1 MRSREEERKKRKTE
15 SDNNDRNQVS
25 HYLWQAHRLVEG
37 HRAAVLARVISLKC
51 GILPWC
57 VNEEIVCD

>member
-37 HRAAVLARVISLKC
+37 IALRCWLGSSV
-51 GILPWC
+51 
-57 VNEEIVCD
+57 